1 MTILMLQFLVSLGL
15 SFSVYL
21 LLPTQSLY
29 ALFLEKRLK
38 GKLSLMQTSLFA
50 LLASKL
56 FKVLPLKQQEAYRQK
71 YEANLKLVF
80 SASFN
85 IESWWLLKLTGVFL
99 GFVSGYLF
107 GSVLLWFCFSYLG
120 FKLPDI
126 WLEQKTKERKEEIE
140 KNLPDLIDFLVIGLE
155 AGLNFDKATKVYTQ
169 KFSNLLASELEQ
181 FLAQI
186 ATGKSRQEALKELAD
201 RYQSEEMSLF
211 VNTLRQADKLGTPLA
226 TALSQVSLL
235 AREKQ
240 KQKVKELVAKA
251 PVKMLFPTAALILPA
266 LLVVVMGP
274 MAIRLFSGGWL

>member
-1 MTILMLQFLVSLGL
+1 MTLIILQLLVSVGL
-15 SFSVYL
+15 AFLVYL

-38 GKLSLMQTSLFA
+38 GKLSLTQTSFFTW
-50 LLASKL
+50 LASKL
-56 FKVLPLKQQEAYRQK
+56 FRALPAKQQEAYKHK
-71 YEANLKLVF
+71 YNASLKLVF
-80 SASFN
+80 PATFTV
-85 IESWWLLKLTGVFL
+85 ESWWLLKLFGAVL
-99 GFVSGYLF
+99 GFFSGYLF
-107 GSVLLWFCFSYLG
+107 GVVLLWFCFSYLG

-126 WLEQKTKERKEEIE
+126 WLEQKTKERREEIE
-140 KNLPDLIDFLVIGLE
+140 KCLPDLIDFLVIGLE

-169 KFSNLLASELEQ
+169 KFNNLLASELDA

-201 RYQSEEMSLF
+201 RYHSEEMSLF
-211 VNTLRQADKLGTPLA
+211 VHSLQQADKLGTPLA

>member
-1 MTILMLQFLVSLGL
+1 MIMRMLQLLVSFSLA
-15 SFSVYL
+15 FSVYF
-21 LLPTQSLY
+21 LLPSQSLY
-29 ALFLEKRLK
+29 ALLLEKRLK
-38 GKLSLMQTSLFA
+38 GKLSLTQTSLFT

-56 FKVLPLKQQEAYRQK
+56 FKVLPKKQQETYQQK
-71 YEANLKLVF
+71 YNTSLKLVF
-80 SASFN
+80 TTSFN
-85 IESWWLLKLTGVFL
+85 IESWWLLKLLGALL
-99 GFVSGYLF
+99 GFLSGYLF
-107 GSVLLWFCFSYLG
+107 GVVLLWFCFSYLG

-140 KNLPDLIDFLVIGLE
+140 KSLPDLIDFLVIGLE

-169 KFSNLLASELEQ
+169 KFNNLLASELEQ
-181 FLAQI
+181 FLAQV

-201 RYQSEEMSLF
+201 GYESEEMSLF
-211 VNTLRQADKLGTPLA
+211 VNSLQQADKLGTPLA

-235 AREKQ
+235 ARERQ

>member
-1 MTILMLQFLVSLGL
+1 MIMRMLQLLVSFGL
-15 SFSVYL
+15 AFSVYF
-21 LLPTQSLY
+21 LLPSQSLY
-29 ALFLEKRLK
+29 ALLLEKRLK
-38 GKLSLMQTSLFA
+38 GKLSLTQTSLFT

-56 FKVLPLKQQEAYRQK
+56 FKVLPEKQQETYQQK
-71 YEANLKLVF
+71 YNTSLKLVF
-80 SASFN
+80 PSFN
-85 IESWWLLKLTGVFL
+85 IESWWLLKLLGALL
-99 GFVSGYLF
+99 GFFSGYLF
-107 GSVLLWFCFSYLG
+107 GVVLLWFCFSYLG

-169 KFSNLLASELEQ
+169 KFNNLLASELEQ
-181 FLAQI
+181 FLAQV

-201 RYQSEEMSLF
+201 DYESEEMSLF
-211 VNTLRQADKLGTPLA
+211 VNSLQQADKLGTPLA

-235 AREKQ
+235 ARERQ